1 VLTDH
6 TSSQSSWVLRAILWS
21 VALIIIFMLVYKI
34 AFRKQVEQRVNCLDR
49 AASAEPA
56 NSPLT
61 SVNKYAA
68 CIGRTTLAAAGA
80 GAGVASGASGDSK
93 ANTTAIAGDTRPAR
107 CRYVGSWDAT
117 RAGVTYQVSL
127 DVDGRFIAEPGA
139 NAPPSPSKITGAWSA
154 AGNVLVWVYDTGPV
168 WPPDI
173 NPVSEE
179 SADGF
184 TLREVN
190 GSTTRYTLV
199 ERSTPALCAR

>member
-1 VLTDH
+1 MLTDH

-21 VALIIIFMLVYKI
+21 VALVIIFMLVYKI

-49 AASAEPA
+49 TASAEPA

-68 CIGRTTLAAAGA
+68 FIGRTTLAAAGA
-80 GAGVASGASGDSK
+80 ASGAGADSK
-93 ANTTAIAGDTRPAR
+93 SNATASAGDTRPAR
-107 CRYVGSWDAT
+107 CRYVGTWAAT
-117 RAGVTYQVSL
+117 RGGITYQVSL
-127 DVDGRFIAEPGA
+127 DADGRFIAEPGA
-139 NAPPSPSKITGAWSA
+139 NAPPSPSQITGAWSA

-173 NPVSEE
+173 NPVSEA

-184 TLREVN
+184 TLRKVN
-190 GSTTRYTLV
+190 GSSTRYALI
-199 ERSTPALCAR
+199 ERRTPAICAGS

>member
-1 VLTDH
+1 MLTNH
-6 TSSQSSWVLRAILWS
+6 TSSQSSWVLRSILWS

-56 NSPLT
+56 SSPLN

-68 CIGRTTLAAAGA
+68 CIGRTNMAGA
-80 GAGVASGASGDSK
+80 GAANGATSNTKTDVKPNAS
-93 ANTTAIAGDTRPAR
+93 GDTRPAR
-107 CRYVGSWDAT
+107 CRYVGTWAAT
-117 RAGVTYQVSL
+117 RGGVTYQVSL
-127 DVDGRFIAEPGA
+127 EADGRFIGEPGA
-139 NAPPSPSKITGAWSA
+139 NAPPSPAKITGAWSA
-154 AGNVLVWVYDTGPV
+154 ADNVLVWVYDTGPV

-173 NPVSEE
+173 NPVSEV

-190 GSTTRYTLV
+190 GSITRYTLI
-199 ERSTPALCAR
+199 ERSTPAICAGL

>member
-1 VLTDH
+1 MLTDH
-6 TSSQSSWVLRAILWS
+6 TSSQSSWVLRSIIWS

-49 AASAEPA
+49 AASAEPP

-68 CIGRTTLAAAGA
+68 CIGRNTMAAAGT
-80 GAGVASGASGDSK
+80 ASGASTDSK
-93 ANTTAIAGDTRPAR
+93 SNTTASAGNTRPTR
-107 CRYVGSWDAT
+107 CRYVGTWAAT
-117 RAGVTYQVSL
+117 RGVVTYQVTL
-127 DVDGRFIAEPGA
+127 EADGRFIGEPGE

-154 AGNVLVWVYDTGPV
+154 AGNALVWVYDTGPV

-173 NPVSEE
+173 NPVSEVL
-179 SADGF
+179 ADGF

-190 GSTTRYTLV
+190 GSTTRYTLI
-199 ERSTPALCAR
+199 ERGTPAICAD